1 MAVTGDLSQIDL
13 PKGAR
18 SGLTDAIETLGGVE
32 GIAMIRFSEADVV
45 RHPLVARIV
54 TAYDRHDKTRRKPN
68 DPQG

>member
-1 MAVTGDLSQIDL
+1 
-13 PKGAR
+13 
-18 SGLTDAIETLGGVE
+18 
-32 GIAMIRFSEADVV
+32 MIRFSEADVV